1 MSDFSKVIS
10 HPDAEEIVGKLVNG
24 VKPKTIVDWLKLK
37 YPSPEEKHLRLG
49 QSLLKDFLD
58 SNLDLYATIQ
68 SDVKSAKNN
77 TLDKDIS
84 DSLKNNKSYKQ
95 RIAEITETEIDIK
108 KMLIEVNVILR
119 QRMEQYFDRMQE
131 NPQSLKPDYG
141 LIKYFELML
150 NFAEKYDKIVNQ
162 SPDQIIQ
169 HNVSVQVM
177 DQYVV
182 ILQNC
187 IRQTLAQID
196 PEASSLFLE
205 LFNEEIKKVQL
216 PDNLQP
222 QKPISQA
229 NRLIEAQVLSEVANS
244 ISPQSSVLSDDIL
257 FPEV

>member
-1 MSDFSKVIS
+1 MSDFSRIIN

-24 VKPKTIVDWLKLK
+24 VKPKTIVDWLKLQ
-37 YPSPEEKHLRLG
+37 YPQDDQKHLRLG
-49 QSLLKDFLD
+49 QALLKDFLD

-68 SDVKSAKNN
+68 SDVKAAKNN
-77 TLDKDIS
+77 NLDKEIS
-84 DSLKNNKSYKQ
+84 DSLKNNKTYKQ
-95 RIAEITETEIDIK
+95 RISEIANKEIDIK
-108 KMLIEVNVILR
+108 NMLVNMETLLRDRIEQV
-119 QRMEQYFDRMQE
+119 FDKIQQ
-131 NPQSLKPDYG
+131 NPDSLKPDYV
-141 LIKYFELML
+141 LIKYLELMM
-150 NFAEKYDKIVNQ
+150 NYAEKYDKIVNQ

-244 ISPQSSVLSDDIL
+244 IHPTSSISSEDIL